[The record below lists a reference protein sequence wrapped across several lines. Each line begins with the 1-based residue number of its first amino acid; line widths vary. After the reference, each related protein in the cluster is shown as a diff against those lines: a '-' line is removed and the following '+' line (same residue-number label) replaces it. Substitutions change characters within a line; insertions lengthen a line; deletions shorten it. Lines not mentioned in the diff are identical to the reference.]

1 MLGLLAWIGVQAQT
15 IPPPTDNLPVKS
27 PEPITPGNAMDVAQV
42 GSLHTLNET
51 TLTLAIFI
59 FGAVALWLLYL
70 LVRIEKANPFV
81 LRIYVITIL
90 IFGSLLVVANAYTTN
105 QLAPVMGLFGTI
117 AGYVLGRG
125 DRPNEP
131 H

>member
-1 MLGLLAWIGVQAQT
+1 MLGTIAWLAAQVPQAPPNDSPPITAPEQVTPADAIARVQA
-15 IPPPTDNLPVKS
+15 
-27 PEPITPGNAMDVAQV
+27 G
-42 GSLHTLNET
+42 GLHTVSENV
-51 TLTLAIFI
+51 LTLAIFI
-59 FGAVALWLLYL
+59 FGFVALFVLYL
-70 LVRIEKANPFV
+70 LARNEKASPFV

-125 DRPNEP
+125 DRPSDP
-131 H
+131 R

>member
-1 MLGLLAWIGVQAQT
+1 MLSAIAWITTQAPT
-15 IPPPTDNLPVKS
+15 SPPDDS
-27 PEPITPGNAMDVAQV
+27 PPIRAPEQITPGDAIGRVQA
-42 GSLHTLNET
+42 GGLHTVSENV
-51 TLTLAIFI
+51 LTLSIFI
-59 FGAVALWLLYL
+59 FGFVALYVLYL
-70 LVRIEKANPFV
+70 LARNERASPFV

-131 H
+131 R